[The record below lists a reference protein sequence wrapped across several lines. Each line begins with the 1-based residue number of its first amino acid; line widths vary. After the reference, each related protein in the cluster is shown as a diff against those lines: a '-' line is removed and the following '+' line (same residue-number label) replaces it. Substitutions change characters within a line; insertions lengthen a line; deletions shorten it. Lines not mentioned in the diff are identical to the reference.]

1 MGGIIMAEMEN
12 EVLEQQE
19 VNEVKSEVSPEA
31 EEYYAQL
38 QRVMADFDNYKKRIQ
53 KEKESL
59 YSIISAELIG
69 DLLPVL
75 DNLEKSASV
84 EDEGNAVLEGVILVY
99 RQFQDVLK
107 KLGVNEI
114 KTVGEKFN
122 PEYHDAVM
130 HVEDEQYGENEIV
143 MELRKGYIL
152 KDRVIRHSMVKVAN

>member
-1 MGGIIMAEMEN
+1 MAEMEN

-19 VNEVKSEVSPEA
+19 VNEVKSEISPEA

-53 KEKESL
+53 KEKTAQYSL
-59 YSIISAELIG
+59 ITAELIG

-99 RQFQDVLK
+99 RQFQEVLQ

-130 HVEDEQYGENEIV
+130 HVEDDQYGENEIV

>member
-1 MGGIIMAEMEN
+1 MAEMEN

-31 EEYYAQL
+31 EEYYGQL

-53 KEKESL
+53 KEKAAQYSL
-59 YSIISAELIG
+59 ITAELVG

-99 RQFQDVLK
+99 RQFQEVLQ

-130 HVEDEQYGENEIV
+130 HVEDDQYGENEIV

>member
-1 MGGIIMAEMEN
+1 M
-12 EVLEQQE
+12 
-19 VNEVKSEVSPEA
+19 
-31 EEYYAQL
+31 
-38 QRVMADFDNYKKRIQ
+38 
-53 KEKESL
+53 
-59 YSIISAELIG
+59 IG

-75 DNLEKSASV
+75 YNLEKSASV
-84 EDEGNAVLEGVILVY
+84 EDEGNAVLEGVVLVY

-130 HVEDEQYGENEIV
+130 HVEDDQYGENEIV

>member
-1 MGGIIMAEMEN
+1 MAEMEN

-19 VNEVKSEVSPEA
+19 VNDVKSEVSPEA

-99 RQFQDVLK
+99 RQFQEVLQ

-130 HVEDEQYGENEIV
+130 HVEDDQYGENEIV

>member
-1 MGGIIMAEMEN
+1 MTEMEN

-19 VNEVKSEVSPEA
+19 VNDVKSEVSPEA

-53 KEKESL
+53 KEKAAQYSL
-59 YSIISAELIG
+59 ITAELVG

-99 RQFQDVLK
+99 RQFQEVLQ

-130 HVEDEQYGENEIV
+130 HVEDDQYGENEIV

>member
-1 MGGIIMAEMEN
+1 MAEMEN

-19 VNEVKSEVSPEA
+19 VNDVKSEVSPEA

-99 RQFQDVLK
+99 RQFQEVLQ

-130 HVEDEQYGENEIV
+130 HVEDENVGDNIIV
-143 MELRKGYIL
+143 EELRKGYKL
-152 KDRVIRHSMVKVAN
+152 KDRIIRHSMVKVAN

>member
-1 MGGIIMAEMEN
+1 MAEMEN

-19 VNEVKSEVSPEA
+19 VNDVKSEVSPEA

-99 RQFQDVLK
+99 RQFQEVLQ
-107 KLGVNEI
+107 KLVDN
-114 KTVGEKFN
+114 
-122 PEYHDAVM
+122 
-130 HVEDEQYGENEIV
+130 
-143 MELRKGYIL
+143 
-152 KDRVIRHSMVKVAN
+152 S

>member
-1 MGGIIMAEMEN
+1 MAEMEN
-12 EVLEQQE
+12 ENLEQQE
-19 VNEVKSEVSPEA
+19 INETEVKSEVNQEA

-53 KEKESL
+53 KEKAAQYSL
-59 YSIISAELIG
+59 ITAELIG

-84 EDEGNAVLEGVILVY
+84 EDEGNAVLEGVVLVY

-107 KLGVNEI
+107 NLGVNEI

-130 HVEDEQYGENEIV
+130 HVEDDQYGENEIV

>member
-1 MGGIIMAEMEN
+1 MAEMEN

>member
-1 MGGIIMAEMEN
+1 MAEMEN

-19 VNEVKSEVSPEA
+19 VNEVKSEISPEA

-84 EDEGNAVLEGVILVY
+84 EDEGNAVLEGVVLVY

-130 HVEDEQYGENEIV
+130 HVEDDQYGENEIV

>member
-1 MGGIIMAEMEN
+1 MAEMEN
-12 EVLEQQE
+12 EVLENQE
-19 VNEVKSEVSPEA
+19 VNDVKSEVSPEA

-53 KEKESL
+53 KEKTAQYSL
-59 YSIISAELIG
+59 ITAELIG

-75 DNLEKSASV
+75 DNLEKSASI

-99 RQFQDVLK
+99 RQFQEVLQ

>member
-1 MGGIIMAEMEN
+1 MTEMEN

-19 VNEVKSEVSPEA
+19 VNDVKSEVSPEA

-99 RQFQDVLK
+99 RQFQEVLQ
-107 KLGVNEI
+107 KLGVSEI

-130 HVEDEQYGENEIV
+130 HVEDDQYGENEIV

>member
-1 MGGIIMAEMEN
+1 MAEMEN

-19 VNEVKSEVSPEA
+19 VNDVKSEVSPEA

-84 EDEGNAVLEGVILVY
+84 EDEGNAVLEGVVLVY

-130 HVEDEQYGENEIV
+130 HVEDDQYGENEIV

>member
-1 MGGIIMAEMEN
+1 MAEMEN

-19 VNEVKSEVSPEA
+19 INDVKSEVSPEA

-75 DNLEKSASV
+75 DNLEKSASI
-84 EDEGNAVLEGVILVY
+84 EDEGNAVLEGVVLVY

-130 HVEDEQYGENEIV
+130 HVEDDQYGENEIV

>member
-1 MGGIIMAEMEN
+1 MAEMEN
-12 EVLEQQE
+12 EVLENQE
-19 VNEVKSEVSPEA
+19 VNDVKSEVSPEA

-53 KEKESL
+53 KEKTAQYSL
-59 YSIISAELIG
+59 ITAELIG

-75 DNLEKSASV
+75 DNLEKSASI
-84 EDEGNAVLEGVILVY
+84 EDEGNAVLEGVVLVY
-99 RQFQDVLK
+99 RQFQEVLQ

>member
-1 MGGIIMAEMEN
+1 MTEMEN

-19 VNEVKSEVSPEA
+19 VNDVKSEVSPEA

-75 DNLEKSASV
+75 DNFEKSASV

-99 RQFQDVLK
+99 RQFQEVLQ
-107 KLGVNEI
+107 KLGVSEI

-130 HVEDEQYGENEIV
+130 HVEDDQYGENEIV

>member
-1 MGGIIMAEMEN
+1 MAEMEN

-19 VNEVKSEVSPEA
+19 VNDVKSEVSPEA

-53 KEKESL
+53 KEKAAQYSL
-59 YSIISAELIG
+59 ITAELVG

-84 EDEGNAVLEGVILVY
+84 EDEGNAVLEGVVLVY
-99 RQFQDVLK
+99 RQFQEVLQ

-130 HVEDEQYGENEIV
+130 HVEDDQYGENEIV

>member
-1 MGGIIMAEMEN
+1 MAEMEN
-12 EVLEQQE
+12 EVLENQE
-19 VNEVKSEVSPEA
+19 VNDVKSEVSPEA

-53 KEKESL
+53 KEKAAQYSL
-59 YSIISAELIG
+59 ITAELIG

-84 EDEGNAVLEGVILVY
+84 EDEGNAVLEGVVLVY
-99 RQFQDVLK
+99 RQFQEVLQ

-130 HVEDEQYGENEIV
+130 HVEDDQYGENEIV

>member
-1 MGGIIMAEMEN
+1 MEEMEN

-53 KEKESL
+53 KEKAAQYSL
-59 YSIISAELIG
+59 ITAELIG

-107 KLGVNEI
+107 NLGVNEI

>member
-1 MGGIIMAEMEN
+1 MAEMEN

-19 VNEVKSEVSPEA
+19 VNDMKTEVSPEA

-53 KEKESL
+53 KEKAAQYSL
-59 YSIISAELIG
+59 ITAELIG

-75 DNLEKSASV
+75 DNLEKSASI
-84 EDEGNAVLEGVILVY
+84 EDEGNAVLEGVVLVY
-99 RQFQDVLK
+99 RQFQEVLQ

-130 HVEDEQYGENEIV
+130 HVEDDQYGENEIV

>member
-1 MGGIIMAEMEN
+1 MTEMEN

-19 VNEVKSEVSPEA
+19 VNDVKSEVSPEA

-53 KEKESL
+53 KEKAAQYSL
-59 YSIISAELIG
+59 ITAELIG

-99 RQFQDVLK
+99 RQFQEVLQ

-130 HVEDEQYGENEIV
+130 HVEDDQYGENEIV

>member
-31 EEYYAQL
+31 EEYYGQL

-53 KEKESL
+53 KEKAAQYSL
-59 YSIISAELIG
+59 ITAELVG

-99 RQFQDVLK
+99 RQFQEVLQ

-130 HVEDEQYGENEIV
+130 HVEDDQYGENEIV